1 MGKSFVYNTGA
12 GEDDTT
18 PDNLNLNFGIFIDGT
33 LNNMYNTDLRLEYSR
48 GGDTNP
54 NRWNLTNAEIER
66 WEDARY
72 DYVPNKD
79 KIEDLLA
86 IENRTKAEQTQL
98 DNMPEED
105 VYFVAS
111 HRDFMGKMGTDNS
124 YSNDYTNVARMWTCC
139 DENYD
144 IYVEG
149 MGTKKNS
156 RDDDEGFQF
165 GSGSVSG
172 IRARVR
178 EACDKLADNI
188 QIGKEFKKKLK
199 VITVDV
205 FGFSRGAASARNFV
219 SEINFNKGVY
229 RATKVGEYEYKVPKK
244 EEKPQTVRDN
254 IPQQQRIIDN
264 PYRSFNINNIP
275 KAPIVKKDIRSIYHD
290 RDGQLVNGSY
300 IINGYMPK
308 FGHLGI
314 SLLEKGVVKSIE
326 ELNELTIV
334 VRFLGIYDTVSSFEE
349 IGPMGGDNT
358 HIKGI
363 KHLVNSYFTDDEK
376 QLNLQ
381 NMGEIQK
388 IVHFT
393 AKDEHRENFAL
404 TRVSTKYNRIDDN
417 GDNRLVERNFP
428 GVHCDIGGAYLNE
441 IEEIDEIETTAF
453 LKLETSDTAS
463 GELRNLRQE
472 LIWNHWFYDNEIQ
485 ITKPFWYYPLK
496 VIELFSLMSFRFKT
510 AYLAK
515 QAAYEALSS
524 KRNVKKEYSYIPLH
538 FMGGFCKPLIT
549 DKYMPDNVEVNYSI
563 LGNTVLEQAK
573 SYLKTH
579 VLEQNKEWDFKSD
592 FELLTTKEIIDKHRE
607 VPPEKVRDNIPNKPK
622 FDYEKQ
628 KAFEKKLELEEEKRL
643 RSIREYYGYGTT
655 EKRPL
660 VSPIEKAE
668 VEIDYTSQEL
678 LRKLRHEYFHW
689 SSNRDWFG
697 MDHAKDRIREEYPK
711 K

>member
-12 GEDDTT
+12 GEDDST

-33 LNNMYNTDLRLEYSR
+33 LNNMYNTDLRLKYSR

-54 NRWNLTNAEIER
+54 NKWNLTNAEIE
-66 WEDARY
+66 DADELLY
-72 DYVPNKD
+72 DEVPNKD
-79 KIEDLLA
+79 IIEGLLA
-86 IENRTKAEQTQL
+86 IEHRTLAEQTQL
-98 DNMPEED
+98 DNMPQKD
-105 VYFVAS
+105 VYLIAS
-111 HRDFMGKMGTDNS
+111 HRSLKDSMGTDNS
-124 YSNDYTNVARMWTCC
+124 YSNDYTNVARMWMCC
-139 DENYD
+139 DEEYR

-149 MGTKKNS
+149 MGTKKIS

-165 GSGSVSG
+165 GSGSISG

-188 QIGKEFKKKLK
+188 QVQIGKEFKKKLK

-244 EEKPQTVRDN
+244 EEKTQTVRDN
-254 IPQQQRIIDN
+254 ITQQQRIIDN
-264 PYRSFNINNIP
+264 PYRSFSFNTIP
-275 KAPIVKKDIRSIYHD
+275 KVPIVKKDIRSIYHD

-300 IINGYMPK
+300 ILNGYMPK

-358 HIKGI
+358 GLKGI
-363 KHLVNSYFTDDEK
+363 KHLMNSYFTDDEK

-417 GDNRLVERNFP
+417 GDNRLIERNFP

-453 LKLETSDTAS
+453 LTLKTADSAS
-463 GELRNLRQE
+463 GELANLRQE
-472 LIWNHWFYDNEIQ
+472 LIWNHWFYENEIQ

-496 VIELFSLMSFRFKT
+496 VVELFSLMSFRFKT

-538 FMGGFCKPLIT
+538 FMGEYCLPLIT
-549 DKYMPDNVEVNYSI
+549 NRYMPKSKSVINIYSI
-563 LGNTVLEQAK
+563 SGNNILEQTK

-592 FELLTTKEIIDKHRE
+592 FELLTSKEIIDKHRE
-607 VPPEKVRDNIPNKPK
+607 LPPEKVKDKIQSNNSK
-622 FDYEKQ
+622 FDYKEHKVL
-628 KAFEKKLELEEEKRL
+628 AGKLEVKNEEKIKAL
-643 RSIREYYGYGTT
+643 RESIFDKS
-655 EKRPL
+655 EKNDKI
-660 VSPIEKAE
+660 V
-668 VEIDYTSQEL
+668 YNSQEL

-697 MDHAKDRIREEYPK
+697 MDHAKDRIRDEYPK
-711 K
+711 NK